1 MVGLQPSCL
10 EGVTPVVAQHSN
22 AASWP
27 RMIGIMRYRLNTT
40 CSAAFQCC
48 VLTPHDWHHSLQT
61 EHTCSA
67 AFQCC
72 VLAPRM
78 IGIMRYRLNTTC
90 SAAFQCCVLAPRM
103 IGIMRY
109 VVRTCRD
116 NEDLDPNLRWDDGT
130 PTHSI

>member
-22 AASWP
+22 AASW
-27 RMIGIMRYRLNTT
+27 
-40 CSAAFQCC
+40 
-48 VLTPHDWHHSLQT
+48 
-61 EHTCSA
+61 
-67 AFQCC
+67 
-72 VLAPRM
+72 PRM